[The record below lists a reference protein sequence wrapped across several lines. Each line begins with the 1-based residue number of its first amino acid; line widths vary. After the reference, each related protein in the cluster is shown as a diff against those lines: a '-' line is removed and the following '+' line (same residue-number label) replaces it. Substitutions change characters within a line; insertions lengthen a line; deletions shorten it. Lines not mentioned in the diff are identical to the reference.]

1 MDTLELFLFLS
12 VFEVVGGGM
21 AGAAV
26 NSLIVEPRSAGNI
39 LGSLYRL
46 FFGLVFGAFPLFAG
60 FAQGEPLFIVG
71 QIGVMMVAFI
81 VAALLGEQLRAI
93 GSSSTLMSTI
103 LGGIFVVIGLGM
115 LGFLFRGEGLI
126 AIVVPLV
133 FAGLGGLFFLRGLL
147 RIIRGET
154 EGEI

>member
-12 VFEVVGGGM
+12 LFSLVGGGI

-26 NSLIVEPRSAGNI
+26 NSLAVEPRSAGNI
-39 LGSLYRL
+39 INGLYRL
-46 FFGLVFGAFPLFAG
+46 LFGLAFGAFPLFASISEG
-60 FAQGEPLFIVG
+60 NRLLTAG
-71 QIGVMMVAFI
+71 QIGVLVTAFI
-81 VAALLGEQLRAI
+81 AAALMGKQLRAI

-126 AIVVPLV
+126 SIVVPLV
-133 FAGLGGLFFLRGLL
+133 FAGLGGAFFVSGLL
-147 RIIRGET
+147 RIIRGDT